1 MCIMFLLY
9 FYQLPEDVDFRI
21 MLTFIEFYTTM
32 LGFVNYQLYHSMN
45 LHYPPQVRF
54 VPQRTFSCKYSKFL
68 KQILARS
75 IEDNFCYCC
84 YASYMIPI
92 GTLLWHHLEE
102 KKAAVLLLSILMT
115 QWHPVLLAKIFYR
128 SDNSIV
134 SFWTVSVVIFQL
146 YCSAGINIFYNNF
159 LQCRDTDVEINLSC
173 FDHSNAFS

>member
-45 LHYPPQVRF
+45 LHYPPKVRF
-54 VPQRTFSCKYSKFL
+54 VPQRTFSCKYWKFL

-75 IEDNFCYCC
+75 IEDNFCCCC

-102 KKAAVLLLSILMT
+102 KKAAVPLYSTKYLLRDYCKSL
-115 QWHPVLLAKIFYR
+115 PKIFVQDSTFSIATGR
-128 SDNSIV
+128 SKC
-134 SFWTVSVVIFQL
+134 WP
-146 YCSAGINIFYNNF
+146 
-159 LQCRDTDVEINLSC
+159 RK
-173 FDHSNAFS
+173 SN